1 MSKETI
7 IIVVTIILF
16 LIIFGLIAY
25 FVNKKWTNK
34 VKTVSEK
41 YEKLNQL
48 NKEYQKIFVI
58 VNTHFKFEKT
68 CTTKY
73 QIDKINL
80 FKFFCSNI
88 ADDFSYYDK
97 LTENVLL
104 NRKNQKTY
112 QWMVENIN
120 STVTKEKAKEVKVP
134 YKTFVKIENK
144 IFDKAILKPI
154 VDVIIH
160 CYATYTS
167 PHGRNS
173 YRKER
178 YYGISDV
185 KSAIDEINQQ
195 REYRQSKQY
204 QRSLMT
210 NSLRY
215 DILKRDG
222 FRCQI
227 CGATAADGVKLH
239 VDHIVP
245 IAKGGKTEPSNLR
258 TLCDRCNS
266 GKSDKIE
273 SD

>member
-1 MSKETI
+1 M
-7 IIVVTIILF
+7 
-16 LIIFGLIAY
+16 
-25 FVNKKWTNK
+25 
-34 VKTVSEK
+34 
-41 YEKLNQL
+41 
-48 NKEYQKIFVI
+48 
-58 VNTHFKFEKT
+58 
-68 CTTKY
+68 
-73 QIDKINL
+73 
-80 FKFFCSNI
+80 
-88 ADDFSYYDK
+88 
-97 LTENVLL
+97 
-104 NRKNQKTY
+104 
-112 QWMVENIN
+112 
-120 STVTKEKAKEVKVP
+120 
-134 YKTFVKIENK
+134 
-144 IFDKAILKPI
+144 KPI